1 MLVHHHSFFVT
12 LPTHFPSSLSPPS
25 STLLS
30 FFLLSPSLPLCYT
43 LLHQLRPS
51 QWTQC
56 MLFLLPPTQKWSV
69 DFTTLCVWWIHSYCI
84 QRVFDSFFPL
94 LPPRHPFLLLSLFA
108 STTDLLLPTLLFL
121 SWSIPPY
128 FFLSPTNLSPLL
140 ITESIHSF
148 SFLFGLP
155 LHICIINCIFF
166 LPFWL
171 AVVSSSIWYEIHSVS
186 DDNHF
191 LGSEESRK
199 KDGKWPM
206 K

>member
-12 LPTHFPSSLSPPS
+12 LPTHFPLSLSLFRLFCYPIFS
-25 STLLS
+25 ALS
-30 FFLLSPSLPLCYT
+30 IS
-43 LLHQLRPS
+43 
-51 QWTQC
+51 
-56 MLFLLPPTQKWSV
+56 
-69 DFTTLCVWWIHSYCI
+69 
-84 QRVFDSFFPL
+84 FPL
-94 LPPRHPFLLLSLFA
+94 LDLVTSTAPFPVNPVHVIPPSTHPGMVSRFYYALCMMDPFILCPMCVRFLFSHFFFLDILFFSLLCLLLLLIYFA
-108 STTDLLLPTLLFL
+108 HSSFSFL
-121 SWSIPPY
+121 SILPF

-148 SFLFGLP
+148 SHSSSS
-155 LHICIINCIFF
+155 LHIRINCIFF

-171 AVVSSSIWYEIHSVS
+171 AVFSFSIWYEIHSVS